1 MLHMGSKHSHAQQV
15 YSHHHVSLVLWAARL
30 TLAWPQTSCF
40 ALRTS
45 PIAKICQI
53 PLIVTSS
60 TILQHNSAV
69 RGPER
74 ANALVVLAENGNN
87 DTLKLI
93 SSGMSGFLTSRLR
106 TEQWENCIFLL
117 VMVSVATKRCRSL
130 SLVSRTTSLC
140 VVSLPTLL
148 YQLCRISAT
157 DYQ

>member
-15 YSHHHVSLVLWAARL
+15 YSHHRVSLALWAARL
-30 TLAWPQTSCF
+30 TPAWPQTSRP

-45 PIAKICQI
+45 PIAKIHQV

-74 ANALVVLAENGNN
+74 ANALVVLAKNGNN

-93 SSGMSGFLTSRLR
+93 SSGMSEFLTSRLR
-106 TEQWENCIFLL
+106 TEQWENWIYLL
-117 VMVSVATKRCRSL
+117 VMVSVATKRHLCLLKVCEIL
-130 SLVSRTTSLC
+130 SLVKLAKI
-140 VVSLPTLL
+140 P
-148 YQLCRISAT
+148 YEA
-157 DYQ
+157 